1 MSQRREA
8 ATIAAVPSSVL
19 RILAATALAAIVAG
33 CAMLSPK
40 PSGRVEVTAAADSQ
54 PTPVTAA
61 PLNEVTIHL
70 APLKD
75 QRNRWVVVFN
85 DTRYLSQR
93 TPLLLERDGTS
104 TASFL
109 ALRPGRRLIRFF
121 ELPPAERQGIA
132 VQSCEVLV
140 TIE

>member
-1 MSQRREA
+1 LFQRREA
-8 ATIAAVPSSVL
+8 ATIAAVPSSVF
-19 RILAATALAAIVAG
+19 RILAATALAAILAG
-33 CAMLSPK
+33 CTLLSPK
-40 PSGRVEVTAAADSQ
+40 PAGRVEVTASVASE

-75 QRNRWVVVFN
+75 PRNRWVVVFN

-93 TPLLLERDGTS
+93 KSVQLEPDGTS

-109 ALRPGRRLIRFF
+109 ALRTGRRLIRFF
-121 ELPPAERQGIA
+121 ELPQAERQGIA
-132 VQSCEVLV
+132 VQSCEVIV